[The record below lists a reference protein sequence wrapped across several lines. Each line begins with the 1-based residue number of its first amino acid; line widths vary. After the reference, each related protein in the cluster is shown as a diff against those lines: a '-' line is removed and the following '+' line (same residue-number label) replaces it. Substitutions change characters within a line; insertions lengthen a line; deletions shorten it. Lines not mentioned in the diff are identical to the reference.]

1 MSQGDEY
8 TKKKASFESLP
19 TYKKEMKDRYDQA
32 FLGILQNETRIEP
45 FVDAVFSFLYRKTD
59 FYRTLTEES
68 KVGFPSGV
76 AENMLR
82 CYFMKYNMLTKDAED
97 AQQSTPSIPIET
109 SIPERHRNMTE
120 TPKQPKVEKPIPPP
134 APRPTTQ
141 TDWQNESDSH
151 NGAVRDNYSWN
162 QNFEDIDITIP
173 TKVSNSKLIKIVSQ
187 RKSLKVVVENEVIMD
202 DQMQHEVKADD
213 TTWSLEK
220 GKQITIN
227 LTKSSEVWW
236 SKLLTNEEAIDMK
249 KIHPERGME
258 SMPADERAVINRLQ
272 FDEMQKQLGNPQ
284 SHEVKVHNMLKK
296 GWDAEGSPFKGQDFD
311 PSMFD
316 INSSAVQ
323 M

>member
-1 MSQGDEY
+1 
-8 TKKKASFESLP
+8 
-19 TYKKEMKDRYDQA
+19 
-32 FLGILQNETRIEP
+32 
-45 FVDAVFSFLYRKTD
+45 
-59 FYRTLTEES
+59 
-68 KVGFPSGV
+68 
-76 AENMLR
+76 
-82 CYFMKYNMLTKDAED
+82 MKYNMLTKDAED

-141 TDWQNESDSH
+141 TEWQNESDSH

-173 TKVSNSKLIKIVSQ
+173 TKVSNSKLVISKAKFGRVGVKFLIQIKIVSQ

-236 SKLLTNEEAIDMK
+236 SKLLTNEGKMTPQTTYKMIYNFLLFY
-249 KIHPERGME
+249 RG
-258 SMPADERAVINRLQ
+258 N
-272 FDEMQKQLGNPQ
+272 
-284 SHEVKVHNMLKK
+284 
-296 GWDAEGSPFKGQDFD
+296 
-311 PSMFD
+311 
-316 INSSAVQ
+316 
-323 M
+323 